1 MLLSIR
7 KACHSRGLPIGLCV
21 PLDRVADKA
30 KGLFLVVVIICLV
43 IAD

>member
-21 PLDRVADKA
+21 PLDRVAEKA
-30 KGLFLVVVIICLV
+30 KGLFLVASVVCLD